1 MDELSECYAKQN
13 RSQKTNT
20 VPFHLN
26 KVPKIVKL
34 IETERV
40 MVARGWQ
47 QRLSGELFNGHRVSV
62 LKDEQSS
69 GDWLH
74 NENVLNTTELYT
86 LKVIYMVNLLC
97 MFYPIQN
104 QKKKKTPPKPV
115 HLGGK
120 NLLLKSSL
128 SLQCS
133 AVSPQCIQVWNSCSR
148 ISAS

>member
-47 QRLSGELFNGHRVSV
+47 
-62 LKDEQSS
+62 
-69 GDWLH
+69 
-74 NENVLNTTELYT
+74 
-86 LKVIYMVNLLC
+86 
-97 MFYPIQN
+97 
-104 QKKKKTPPKPV
+104 
-115 HLGGK
+115 
-120 NLLLKSSL
+120 
-128 SLQCS
+128 
-133 AVSPQCIQVWNSCSR
+133 
-148 ISAS
+148 